1 MKDLFESWMD
11 GLGCL
16 IDDDLIS
23 FYTFFTLVL
32 AEISY
37 LFAFQPLEVAKPLS
51 LIFFGYMLNVII
63 CAVVKGNFEGTKLE
77 LICSIVYVLVFVALF
92 IIGCIINWKIT
103 LICTIILFGITAL
116 WIAIRDHQ
124 DSVYAYKGQTT
135 REKLALKINSLF
147 RNKVFWIVSQ
157 IIVIGAPFIA
167 FIVMFANISF
177 IPTALKIIIPIVYV
191 ILAPVIA
198 FFEDASACCTIFE
211 LAYEISWSKDKEEVE

>member
-1 MKDLFESWMD
+1 MKDLFESWKD
-11 GLGCL
+11 GVSIL
-16 IDDDLIS
+16 IEDDLIS
-23 FYTFFTLVL
+23 FYTFFTLIL

-37 LFAFQPLEVAKPLS
+37 FFAFQPLSVAKPLAI
-51 LIFFGYMLNVII
+51 IFFGYMLNVII
-63 CAVVKGNFEGTKLE
+63 CAVVKGNFEGTKIE
-77 LICSIVYVLVFVALF
+77 RICSIVYVLVFVALF

>member
-37 LFAFQPLEVAKPLS
+37 LFAFQPLSVAMPLAI
-51 LIFFGYMLNVII
+51 IFFGYMLNVVV
-63 CAVVKGNFEGTKLE
+63 CAIVKGNFEGTKIE
-77 LICSIVYVLVFVALF
+77 KICSIVYVLVFVALF

-103 LICTIILFGITAL
+103 LICTIILFAITAL

-147 RNKVFWIVSQ
+147 RNKVFWLLSQ

-167 FIVMFANISF
+167 FIVMFANISA
-177 IPTALKIIIPIVYV
+177 IPTVLKIIIPIVYV

-211 LAYEISWSKDKEEVE
+211 LAYER

>member
-11 GLGCL
+11 GFSYL

-23 FYTFFTLVL
+23 FYTFFTLIM

-37 LFAFQPLEVAKPLS
+37 FFAFQPLSVAMPLAI
-51 LIFFGYMLNVII
+51 IFFGYMLNVVV
-63 CAVVKGNFEGTKLE
+63 CAIVKGNFEGTKIE
-77 LICSIVYVLVFVALF
+77 KICSIVYVLVFVALF

-103 LICTIILFGITAL
+103 LICTIILFAITAL

-147 RNKVFWIVSQ
+147 RNKVFWLLSQ

-177 IPTALKIIIPIVYV
+177 VPTALKIIIPVLYLIITPY
-191 ILAPVIA
+191 IA

-211 LAYEISWSKDKEEVE
+211 LAYER

>member
-32 AEISY
+32 TEISY

-77 LICSIVYVLVFVALF
+77 LICSIMYVITFVVLF
-92 IIGCIINWKIT
+92 IIGCIINLKIT
-103 LICTIILFGITAL
+103 LICTIILFTITAL

-147 RNKVFWIVSQ
+147 RNKVFWVISQ

-167 FIVMFANISF
+167 FIVMFANISA
-177 IPTALKIIIPIVYV
+177 IPTVLKIIIPIVYV

-211 LAYEISWSKDKEEVE
+211 LAYER

>member
-32 AEISY
+32 TEISY

-77 LICSIVYVLVFVALF
+77 LICSIMYVITFVVLF

-103 LICTIILFGITAL
+103 LICTIILFTITAL

-147 RNKVFWIVSQ
+147 RNKVFWVISQ

-167 FIVMFANISF
+167 FIVMFANISA
-177 IPTALKIIIPIVYV
+177 IPTVLKIIIPIVYV

-211 LAYEISWSKDKEEVE
+211 LAYER

>member
-23 FYTFFTLVL
+23 FYTFFTLIL

-37 LFAFQPLEVAKPLS
+37 FFAFQPLSVAKPLAI
-51 LIFFGYMLNVII
+51 IFFGYMLNVVV
-63 CAVVKGNFEGTKLE
+63 CAIVKGNFEGTKIE
-77 LICSIVYVLVFVALF
+77 KICSIVYVLVFVALF

-103 LICTIILFGITAL
+103 LICTIILFAITAL

-167 FIVMFANISF
+167 FIVMFANISA
-177 IPTALKIIIPIVYV
+177 IPTVLKIIIPIVYV

-211 LAYEISWSKDKEEVE
+211 LAYER